1 MLLVTVPHARREAS
15 LSHDEGAIRMVPYL
29 KAALDTAGVDYE
41 FLIGDDTFR
50 GIIDLNRGEARN
62 TPFAKEMASLLLDSR
77 MHIDLHSFP
86 YKDADTIDEDALTAM
101 GDDLREWSMS
111 DVVLL
116 TVPGITDETFA
127 DDLMTGLEEVVTV
140 DDIQT
145 ADYNFITVFAQVA
158 MDVPSILLELNEDS
172 VPSYPAVAKAVA
184 DVVAM
189 RLGLVDA

>member
-1 MLLVTVPHARREAS
+1 
-15 LSHDEGAIRMVPYL
+15 MVPYL

-116 TVPGITDETFA
+116 TVPGITDETFV

>member
-29 KAALDTAGVDYE
+29 KAALDTAGIDYE

-116 TVPGITDETFA
+116 TVPGITDETFV
-127 DDLMTGLEEVVTV
+127 DDLMTGLEQVVTV

-145 ADYNFITVFAQVA
+145 DDYNFITVFAQVA

>member
-29 KAALDTAGVDYE
+29 KAALDTAGIDYE

-116 TVPGITDETFA
+116 TVPGITDETFV
-127 DDLMTGLEEVVTV
+127 DDLMTGLEEVVIV

-184 DVVAM
+184 DVIAM

>member
-116 TVPGITDETFA
+116 TVPGITNETFV

-140 DDIQT
+140 DDIKT
-145 ADYNFITVFAQVA
+145 DDYNFITVFAQVA

>member
-116 TVPGITDETFA
+116 TVPGITDETFV

>member
-116 TVPGITDETFA
+116 TVPGITDETFV

-184 DVVAM
+184 DVIAM

>member
-1 MLLVTVPHARREAS
+1 MLLITVPHARREAS
-15 LSHDEGAIRMVPYL
+15 LSHDEGAIRMVPIL

-41 FLIGDDTFR
+41 FLIGDNTFR

-62 TPFAKEMASLLLDSR
+62 TPFAKEMAKLLKDAV

-86 YKDADTIDEDALTAM
+86 YVDAEASEDEAITAM
-101 GDDLREWSMS
+101 GDDLRDWSLS

-116 TVPGITDETFA
+116 TVPGITDEDFVE
-127 DDLMTGLEEVVTV
+127 DMMTGIEEVVAV

-145 ADYNFITVFAQVA
+145 DDYNFITVFAQVA

-172 VPSYPAVAKAVA
+172 VPSYPAVAAAVA
-184 DVVAM
+184 EVVAV